1 MKILAVSFQLGD
13 AMPTIVANLLGELT
27 SEHQVDLLSDR
38 EPSTPIKGLGK
49 TYTLPFPTKWSS
61 WQRRFIRW
69 FGATPV
75 SNWWSRRA
83 KKIVER
89 DYDVV
94 VAFLNNVNL
103 TAMVAARDIA
113 KMLGC
118 KFAIY
123 TVDAFPAPGGWIR
136 KKSEFRGKKRI
147 ATRLFSAADLVAA
160 SNSHMLEYQLSL
172 CKPSATRRGVVLLT
186 PSPICRHEYPVS
198 DELLFLYTGN
208 FYGLRNPSH
217 FLKAFKRL
225 LAKYPEA
232 KFMVVGRDT
241 KLRNMDSILDEEE
254 RTHIEE
260 GDYTTDLSP
269 LFRRAR
275 ILVDIDGDREKDPFL
290 SSKITSYLRVNRVI
304 LSETGR
310 ITPSREMFA
319 GLNTV
324 VQCDHNEDSLYEG
337 MLRAIEIADSN
348 PDYSER
354 NELIE
359 AFSVERVGSIMKEAL
374 IDLIA
379 NK

>member
-1 MKILAVSFQLGD
+1 MKILAISFQLGD

-27 SEHQVDLLSDR
+27 LEHQVDLLSDR
-38 EPSTPIKGLGK
+38 EPTQPIKGLGK
-49 TYTLPFPTKWSS
+49 CYTLEFPTKWSS
-61 WQRRFIRW
+61 WQRRFMRW

-75 SNWWSRRA
+75 SKWWSRKA
-83 KKIVER
+83 EKLVER

-94 VAFLNNVNL
+94 LTFLNNVNV
-103 TAMVAARDIA
+103 TAMVAGRHIA
-113 KMLGC
+113 KKLGC

-147 ATRLFSAADLVAA
+147 ATRYFSAADLVAA

-172 CKPSATRRGVVLLT
+172 CKPSPTRKSVVLLT
-186 PSPICRHEYPVS
+186 PSPLGRCEYPVS

-208 FYGLRNPSH
+208 FYGLRNPAH

-232 KFMVVGRDT
+232 KFMLVGRDT
-241 KLRNMDSILDEEE
+241 KLRNVEEILTAEE
-254 RTHIEE
+254 RSHIEV

-269 LFRRAR
+269 LFRRAKV
-275 ILVDIDGDREKDPFL
+275 LVDIDGDREKDPFL
-290 SSKITSYLRVNRVI
+290 SSKITSYLKVNRVI

-324 VQCDHNEDSLYEG
+324 VQCDHNAESMYEG
-337 MLRAIEIADSN
+337 MLRAIEVADSN

-354 NELIE
+354 NALIDS
-359 AFSVERVGSIMKEAL
+359 FSIERVGAMLKASLEEVTSK
-374 IDLIA
+374 
-379 NK
+379 